1 MDGGD
6 RKGRETED
14 EGRGETSGIKKGG
27 GAERAKARRNVEGV
41 SKGGLRKSKGER

>member
-14 EGRGETSGIKKGG
+14 EGRGEMR
-27 GAERAKARRNVEGV
+27 ERAKARRDIEGV
-41 SKGGLRKSKGER
+41 SEGDRGSRRERDKD